1 MKHIFT
7 RTTDLMA
14 SRWVGVDTILC
25 IVVWPIFRPTIRI
38 QPPTTKLQNVWRIVG
53 SGSKLKKCSQMLA
66 NRLLS
71 DTFVNAC
78 VEHIY
83 LYNYTY
89 SNMSSLPE
97 SLLISTTFDMPP
109 ATMVPFKKIVFY
121 YKIVLKVELTI

>member
-1 MKHIFT
+1 
-7 RTTDLMA
+7 MA

-38 QPPTTKLQNVWRIVG
+38 QPPTTKLQNVWRTVG

-78 VEHIY
+78 VSRTHIRTQTCPVFLN
-83 LYNYTY
+83 LYWF
-89 SNMSSLPE
+89 LQ
-97 SLLISTTFDMPP
+97 LLICPRQPWYPLKNSILLLNSTESWSDHLSYKLTYF
-109 ATMVPFKKIVFY
+109 PFI
-121 YKIVLKVELTI
+121 L